1 MNDAVV
7 IHATLSAVSPAHP
20 LSTHAE
26 APRAAAILLAA
37 GAGSRFTNVRHKLL
51 SQLDDGGPSVGAR
64 ALRSALDAA
73 IGPVVVVTG
82 ALDEAALRADPT
94 IKRLLDEPGVMVRHN
109 PAWADGQS
117 TSVRAGIVAAQEIGA
132 DAVVVGLADQPFI
145 TPAAWQNVAA
155 GLGAI
160 TVATYD
166 GRRGNPVKLHA
177 SVWGLLPASGDEGAR
192 VLMRDR
198 PDLVVEVPCSGSPA
212 DIDTVEDLH
221 QWQNN

>member
-1 MNDAVV
+1 MPDESP
-7 IHATLSAVSPAHP
+7 LSAGA
-20 LSTHAE
+20 TT
-26 APRAAAILLAA
+26 PRTVAVLLAA
-37 GAGSRFTNVRHKLL
+37 GAGSRFSDIRHKLL
-51 SQLDDGGPSVGAR
+51 SRLDDQGPCVGAR
-64 ALRSALDAA
+64 ALGSALNAN

-82 ALDEAALRADPT
+82 ALDVAALRVDRT
-94 IKRLLDEPGVMVRHN
+94 FELLLDDPGAVIRHN
-109 PAWADGQS
+109 PSWADGQS
-117 TSVRAGIVAAQEIGA
+117 TSVHAGVEAAKEFGA

-145 TPAAWQNVAA
+145 TPEAWRTVAN
-155 GLGAI
+155 GLGSI

-192 VLMRDR
+192 VLMRSR